1 MLVYKAVKTKQKTN
15 YSEGKNKNSVAMGE
29 DPIEMKKIRGGIY
42 KLAGIKDGQTA
53 VGNINFIFNWSN
65 KIRIINKIKW
75 GET

>member
-42 KLAGIKDGQTA
+42 KLAGIKDG
-53 VGNINFIFNWSN
+53 
-65 KIRIINKIKW
+65 
-75 GET
+75 